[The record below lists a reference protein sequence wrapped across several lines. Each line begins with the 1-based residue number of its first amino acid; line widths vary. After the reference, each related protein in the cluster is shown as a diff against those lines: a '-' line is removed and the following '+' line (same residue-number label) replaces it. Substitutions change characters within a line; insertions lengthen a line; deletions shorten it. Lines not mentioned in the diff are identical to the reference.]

1 MTPSCVGD
9 RLSPSFVYRV
19 RPRYAE
25 VDQQG
30 VVFNAHWLT
39 YFDDSC
45 TRFFE
50 SLGWTPKEAFF
61 EEFDLMIVKAVLEWE
76 GPAGFD
82 DFVDIVVEPVRL
94 GTKSFD
100 LRYRAAVEGRPACT
114 GVITYVSVQPS
125 THESTPIPDEVR
137 ARLEAVLGVA

>member
-1 MTPSCVGD
+1 MA
-9 RLSPSFVYRV
+9 FIHAI

-25 VDQQG
+25 VDMQG

-39 YFDDSC
+39 YFDESV

-50 SLGWTPKEAFF
+50 ALGFPPKETFF
-61 EEFDLMIVKAVLEWE
+61 EGGAFDVMVVKAVLEWQ

-82 DFVDIVVEPVRL
+82 EEVAVAVGPDRL

-100 LRYRAAVEGRPACT
+100 IRCTATVEGRPACE
-114 GVITYVSVQPS
+114 GVITYVCVAPGTKESVVM
-125 THESTPIPDEVR
+125 PDVLR
-137 ARLEAVLGVA
+137 SRLEPLLVSSARPS

>member
-1 MTPSCVGD
+1 MT
-9 RLSPSFVYRV
+9 FTHTI

-25 VDQQG
+25 VDMQG

-45 TRFFE
+45 TRFIE
-50 SLGWTPKEAFF
+50 SLGFDPKEAFF
-61 EEFDLMIVKAVLEWE
+61 EGGAFDFMLVKAVLEWK

-82 DFVDIVVEPVRL
+82 QEIVIAVRPDRI

-100 LRYRAAVEGRPACT
+100 FRYSATVEGKPVCE
-114 GVITYVSVQPS
+114 GVITYVCVEHK
-125 THESTPIPDEVR
+125 TNESQPIPEVLR
-137 ARLEAVLGVA
+137 VRLEGALEGEPVVG